1 MLLEGQKINWG
12 KKQEETVATIEKKK
26 PSTTVKVSKLIDK
39 LEEFLALSEIAYEN
53 KPTSE
58 LYGVI
63 TSTRINL
70 AELNRLN

>member
-1 MLLEGQKINWG
+1 MLEGKKVNWG
-12 KKQEETVATIEKKK
+12 KKQEIAVATAETKK
-26 PSTTVKVSKLIDK
+26 SGTTVKVSKLIDK